1 MTESA
6 GIYSLLDRFG
16 AAVSSYLHYVIL
28 SPAHSPHFA
37 VAVTVLA
44 ADTAMTGTVRDIGVR
59 RREICGTGCSVLG
72 FVQAGFAAETGFGL
86 IGE

>member
-1 MTESA
+1 
-6 GIYSLLDRFG
+6 
-16 AAVSSYLHYVIL
+16 
-28 SPAHSPHFA
+28 
-37 VAVTVLA
+37 
-44 ADTAMTGTVRDIGVR
+44 MTGTVRDIGIR